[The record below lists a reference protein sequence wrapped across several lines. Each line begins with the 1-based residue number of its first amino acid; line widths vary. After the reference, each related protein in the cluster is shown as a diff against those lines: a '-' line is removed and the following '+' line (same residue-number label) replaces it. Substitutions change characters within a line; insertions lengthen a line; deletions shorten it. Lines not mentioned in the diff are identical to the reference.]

1 MRVRCCTWKPP
12 AACHTRRGYLPAVQL
27 NSIKGRSWNPE
38 ATPLRNRTLR
48 SKSFGRDQRTH
59 YEQMPEK
66 PGISQIIQLISITA
80 CAILK
85 ELPAYRFHSGYSFNS
100 ARLHFFSLSA
110 RAWHVP
116 TSEPSFRF
124 PRRGRPESPRPRHVP
139 EKMRFRHGASP
150 GRNDRVRYPRA
161 SLVS

>member
-1 MRVRCCTWKPP
+1 MPYPQRIPACRAAQQHQRSFVESGGNAFKKQNVAVKIVRGGISV
-12 AACHTRRGYLPAVQL
+12 HT
-27 NSIKGRSWNPE
+27 
-38 ATPLRNRTLR
+38 
-48 SKSFGRDQRTH
+48 

-116 TSEPSFRF
+116 TSEASFRF